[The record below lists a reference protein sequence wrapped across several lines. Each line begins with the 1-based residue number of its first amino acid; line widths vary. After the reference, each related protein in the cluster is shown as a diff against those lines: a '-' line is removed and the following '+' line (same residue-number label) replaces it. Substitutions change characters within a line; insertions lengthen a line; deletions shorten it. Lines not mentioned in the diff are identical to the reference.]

1 MLPKSLI
8 KFVILDQLEEVNVQQ
23 KLVIR
28 DIYSSVVEYNG
39 SSALIIKGLRRSGKS
54 TLLKQLISSK
64 FPDSFFYFNFDDD
77 RVFEFTVQDF
87 QMLIETFIEL
97 FGQRK
102 NVFFDEIQDV
112 RGWELF
118 INRLLREGY
127 RVFITGSNAN
137 LLSHELGTH
146 LTGRHMDLELYPFS
160 FMEYLRAK
168 NLQNIA
174 KGKYNTA
181 ARAKLSAEFE
191 RYFLIGG
198 MPEVVISEETAILTY
213 LMNDVI
219 QKDIITRYN
228 LRKPSEIKNILRF
241 ILSNVSN
248 ETTYRSLTIA
258 TDSKSENTVKKYIQY
273 LEETYIIFGVNR
285 YDKKLKRRDKNPKK
299 YYSVDNGIVIKN
311 IPTFVENKGRPLE
324 NLVAVNLKR
333 IQKEFYFY
341 RDKNGSEVD
350 FVIPSEKQM
359 IQVCYELN
367 QQNRKR
373 EIKGFVMARKEIDA
387 EKYLIITMNQEEN
400 IQLDEFSIEVKPIW
414 LWLLESQ
421 EASS

>member
-1 MLPKSLI
+1 
-8 KFVILDQLEEVNVQQ
+8 
-23 KLVIR
+23 
-28 DIYSSVVEYNG
+28 
-39 SSALIIKGLRRSGKS
+39 
-54 TLLKQLISSK
+54 
-64 FPDSFFYFNFDDD
+64 
-77 RVFEFTVQDF
+77 
-87 QMLIETFIEL
+87 MLIETFIEL

-160 FMEYLRAK
+160 FIEYLRAK

-174 KGKYNTA
+174 KGRYNTA

-299 YYSVDNGIVIKN
+299 YYSIDNGIVIKN
-311 IPTFVENKGRPLE
+311 IPTFVENKGRLLE